1 MINNVMKTFF
11 LSLLLVFAG
20 LTAQAQ
26 SSIGIMNPQEVL
38 AQLPETQAVE
48 QQLQQ
53 FVAERQA
60 DFETRYTSWVQDV
73 TSFQESVA
81 QGVLTPQAQEQE
93 EQRLTQL
100 QVELESLEQQFQA
113 DLQNRRAQLLNPI
126 LERMNAAME
135 QVAQAQ
141 NLSLVINKATAAGD
155 PIIYFAS
162 NNALDINEAVVSQ
175 MNSSNETSNEGQ
187 NE

>member
-1 MINNVMKTFF
+1 
-11 LSLLLVFAG
+11 
-20 LTAQAQ
+20 
-26 SSIGIMNPQEVL
+26 
-38 AQLPETQAVE
+38 
-48 QQLQQ
+48 
-53 FVAERQA
+53 
-60 DFETRYTSWVQDV
+60 
-73 TSFQESVA
+73 
-81 QGVLTPQAQEQE
+81 
-93 EQRLTQL
+93 
-100 QVELESLEQQFQA
+100 
-113 DLQNRRAQLLNPI
+113 
-126 LERMNAAME
+126 MNAAME

>member
-1 MINNVMKTFF
+1 MKTFL
-11 LSLLLVFAG
+11 LSLLLVFAS
-20 LTAQAQ
+20 LTAYAQ
-26 SSIGIMNPQEVL
+26 PSIGIMNPQEVL

-60 DFETRYTSWVQDV
+60 DFETRYTTWVQDV
-73 TSFQESVA
+73 TTFQESVA
-81 QGVLTPQAQEQE
+81 EGVLTPQAQEQE
-93 EQRLTQL
+93 ERLTQL

-126 LERMNAAME
+126 LERMNLAME
-135 QVAQAQ
+135 QVAQDQ

-162 NNALDINEAVVSQ
+162 NNAIDITEAVVAQ